1 MDKKIGKVQKI
12 ASSRSDIDT
21 QISEMIE
28 KIVFLESRLG
38 AVEGVMQK
46 TQESIKKVKNMEES
60 MQKSIQKVREKTKV
74 QPVILE

>member
-1 MDKKIGKVQKI
+1 
-12 ASSRSDIDT
+12 
-21 QISEMIE
+21 MIN

-46 TQESIKKVKNMEES
+46 TQESMQSVKNIEAS
-60 MQKSIQKVREKTKV
+60 MQKTMRKVQQASNV